1 MKNLSLQFKFQLLI
15 HGYNLLLFTLLVT
28 LFIQHGFNIW
38 YLGFW
43 VFAIPLGIFAL
54 IWIRAPFRLINEWA
68 AVMEDAAN
76 GEFKRR
82 ITQPP
87 ATPELN
93 ALAWHINDML
103 DQMEPFF
110 REVDTT
116 FSNAVAGKFY
126 RKTQPD
132 GLHGEFKQSLIRINE
147 SLHAMEANAL
157 CINRN
162 ELLSRLSNLNT
173 EKMLANLKLNQ
184 QDMITI
190 TEQMSSVVD
199 IAARNSEMAAAAQ
212 HSLERITN
220 VLDGIL
226 SRVDQTGRA
235 IQKLN
240 ERSVEMTSM
249 ISLIAGVADQT
260 NLLALNAAIEAAR
273 AGEHGRGFA
282 VVADEVRNL
291 AANTKNATNEITQM
305 ISNII
310 EDTEKMMAD
319 AEQMRAMAND
329 SQGEMV
335 DFKEKYS
342 GFAESSRTTLQKI
355 DYAQSINFASL
366 VKLDHLVY
374 KQNAYIAVNK
384 GVDADE
390 ASAVWDD
397 HHSCRL
403 GKWYDEGE
411 GREKFSRT
419 KSFKALEQPH
429 AEVHRSIHEA
439 VHHIAQDWERNQEI
453 KEKILTAFKSA
464 EESSDRVMDL
474 VDRMVKEQDRF
485 ASAADYQ

>member
-43 VFAIPLGIFAL
+43 VFAIPLGTFAL

-305 ISNII
+305 ISNIS